1 VWVRNAGSMTAFD
14 TWASLSPV
22 TVIP

>member
-1 VWVRNAGSMTAFD
+1 VWVRNAESMTAFD
-14 TWASLSPV
+14 TRASLGPV